1 MWPLCHNQQN
11 QSKTRRELA
20 NFHVYVHLASES
32 FTSTLL
38 GKMRTGP
45 KNSNF
50 PFFKT
55 IFVFIQR
62 LPIIFDFFHFC
73 LDSDYRQFCFTFKKT
88 LLFFSISLFINSKN
102 LLKSIAKALHSSSN
116 LLNVQK
122 HIECSSL
129 FHVTFCPLVFLQ
141 GLLIWVILITC
152 WERFSK
158 TIFRVLL
165 RYFVLSSSFFFR
177 VHRSTFI
184 LSYVN

>member
-1 MWPLCHNQQN
+1 MCYNQQN
-11 QSKTRRELA
+11 QSKARRELA

-73 LDSDYRQFCFTFKKT
+73 LDSDYRQFCFSFKKNPIIFDFSPFHFLSIVRT
-88 LLFFSISLFINSKN
+88 CWNLSQRHYIVLLPITCVKFVKC
-102 LLKSIAKALHSSSN
+102 
-116 LLNVQK
+116 LNIY
-122 HIECSSL
+122 IECSSL
-129 FHVTFCPLVFLQ
+129 FQFSRLFLFCPLVFFQ

-152 WERFSK
+152 
-158 TIFRVLL
+158 
-165 RYFVLSSSFFFR
+165 
-177 VHRSTFI
+177 
-184 LSYVN
+184 